1 MQPEKQ
7 GNPHHKKTKEDIGN
21 MPKKLKSYSFEDVND
36 FVFSDDIH
44 FEDLQNLCLELAVK
58 LENKKN
64 DNNEIQPTEERG

>member
-1 MQPEKQ
+1 
-7 GNPHHKKTKEDIGN
+7 